1 MYKKSNSIFR
11 CFILLFLVS
20 QSLTAQQTKKMQA
33 KAYFASGCFWCV
45 EAVFESVNGVG
56 DVVSG
61 YAGGTESNPT
71 YNEVASGNTSHA
83 EAVMVP
89 YDPTVVSFETL
100 IMVFFGSHDPTSLN
114 RQGPDRGAQY
124 RSITFYNNEEEKAT
138 IDKYVR
144 FLKTEKVYNKPISTQ
159 IVPFKKFYNAE
170 DYHQDYEVKNPN
182 NPYIR
187 SVSIPRLKRFKAAF
201 PKLLKENKH

>member
-1 MYKKSNSIFR
+1 
-11 CFILLFLVS
+11 
-20 QSLTAQQTKKMQA
+20 
-33 KAYFASGCFWCV
+33 
-45 EAVFESVNGVG
+45 
-56 DVVSG
+56 
-61 YAGGTESNPT
+61 
-71 YNEVASGNTSHA
+71 
-83 EAVMVP
+83 
-89 YDPTVVSFETL
+89 
-100 IMVFFGSHDPTSLN
+100 MVFFGSHDPTSLN

-124 RSITFYNNEEEKAT
+124 RSIAFYNNEEEKAT

-187 SVSIPRLKRFKAAF
+187 AVSIPRLKRFKAAF